1 MFCIIVGIL
10 QERFT
15 EELFSAL
22 YLFREK
28 KVHHKGTSFRWI
40 RPIPSEIS
48 FFMVHTGRKS

>member
-1 MFCIIVGIL
+1 MFCTIVGIL

-28 KVHHKGTSFRWI
+28 KVHHKGASFCWI

-48 FFMVHTGRKS
+48 FFMVHTGRKN